1 MKTVK
6 ITKNQDGKL
15 VALFEED
22 QAYLSQWLR
31 RIREL
36 EEGEIMTA
44 HLDAQASQPLN
55 AWHHILIAAVYKAQE
70 RFTNKDAFRK
80 FLYMMAGYSE
90 EVKIK
95 RKRVLVP
102 SSWSFDSLPN
112 DFERQ
117 EVHNKVV
124 MAMHDEDVQ
133 FALWPHLKPA
143 ARMEMMLTTIQKAEE
158 ERERARAA
166 KAFKQAQRARALQ
179 QPEAVAA

>member
-1 MKTVK
+1 MKTIK
-6 ITKNQDGKL
+6 ITKNHDGKL
-15 VALFEED
+15 VALFDED

-36 EEGEIMTA
+36 DAGEIMTA
-44 HLDAQASQPLN
+44 HLDAQASQPFN

-102 SSWSFDSLPN
+102 SSWSFDL
-112 DFERQ
+112 
-117 EVHNKVV
+117 
-124 MAMHDEDVQ
+124 
-133 FALWPHLKPA
+133 
-143 ARMEMMLTTIQKAEE
+143 
-158 ERERARAA
+158 AA
-166 KAFKQAQRARALQ
+166 KRL
-179 QPEAVAA
+179 